1 MNKLKIMISSNIL
14 FILKTCSVY
23 GAIAFGFSM
32 IGLILPNSFVVG
44 NPLEVS
50 GISFEHVFGH
60 IMWGLVAGIASFSFR
75 YAILSGLFPIIL
87 DFDHLL
93 QFFEVEMIPRMA
105 HSITFGILAI
115 VIMMFIFGRKDLRLG
130 AISICAV
137 FAHMSFDIFLG
148 GTTEFPIFVPFT
160 SENIA
165 FTGVDWILFEFISI
179 VIIFVGI
186 KKFLSRC
193 SLSATS
199 SARAY
204 LDILVAPET

>member
-1 MNKLKIMISSNIL
+1 MSSEFMIASSIF
-14 FILKTCSVY
+14 FIGKASIVY
-23 GAIAFGFSM
+23 GALAFSFSM

-105 HSITFGILAI
+105 HSFTFGLI
-115 VIMMFIFGRKDLRLG
+115 VMVVMMVIFGKKDLRLA
-130 AISICAV
+130 AISIAAV
-137 FAHMSFDIFLG
+137 FSHLSFDIFLVG
-148 GTTEFPIFVPFT
+148 GTEFPVLAPFT
-160 SENIA
+160 SEFIT
-165 FTGVDWILFEFISI
+165 FTEPYWILFQFISI
-179 VIIFVGI
+179 ALIFVASIIFFKKQKI
-186 KKFLSRC
+186 KIMK
-193 SLSATS
+193 
-199 SARAY
+199 
-204 LDILVAPET
+204 